1 MGAQG
6 YTSSTLT
13 PTTAPPHS
21 VKEGRSAVVGFTE
34 PQEFVDG
41 ALLPNGFDVKKAAG
55 AGYKL
60 LCVAKVSSRVL
71 KTRFGI
77 FYHHAWA
84 VCRYIC
90 SLQARELPKSM
101 YVNRNLAYK
110 EIYTE

>member
-21 VKEGRSAVVGFTE
+21 VREGRSAVVGFTE

-41 ALLPNGFDVKKAAG
+41 ALLHNGFDTKKAAG

-60 LCVAKVSSRVL
+60 LCVAKVSTSEQIWL
-71 KTRFGI
+71 IIPSCLGT
-77 FYHHAWA
+77 
-84 VCRYIC
+84 
-90 SLQARELPKSM
+90 M
-101 YVNRNLAYK
+101 
-110 EIYTE
+110 